1 MKLLTKRFGF
11 RVLMVLAVMLCARSV
26 SAENKFYIE
35 PFTISSYDVVNVPV
49 MLENTGITPTG
60 FQFDVVLPAEL
71 EFAGEP
77 TANPA
82 RLTNVHTLLFNKNNG
97 RVLSYSSD
105 RQTINGTEGELLT
118 LPVKVKTGM
127 LTENMD
133 VEIGIV
139 DAILTTALGEQTVR
153 PEDTETTVTLQAFT
167 ATGYSPAAE
176 VVAMPGSPAT
186 IEFALRNNCNV
197 LGMQVD
203 FVLPEGFTADA
214 SGLNLGT
221 RCTAGIAKSVT
232 ANEGSVYTVQLY
244 SAIDNNMLTGND
256 GVVFTLAVNVPEDM
270 EADAATVT
278 VKNLD
283 VSYAAGKSITGE
295 PFDVQIV
302 NGMKVAAAAN
312 AEIEAL
318 EQELAK
324 VLQQIDEECA
334 DVAEDYTGSEVYQQ
348 ITALRTAVD
357 NAFEDGTLKD
367 NYDEIMKPVDDIRTA
382 ISTLLTDAQ
391 AAEAQFKENQRVAA
405 NQAAF
410 EAAMAEADKLQKA
423 LDAAKEEIAKDYPG
437 IDVTTEIEAAQAAVN
452 AQVDNINKALEAVEN
467 EGTFEYT
474 VDATDTDAA
483 IAAAKKAAADE
494 AKRQA
499 DNKAAYEAAVDAIDA
514 LETKLDE
521 AIAKI
526 ASDYPSANVSLDVMQ
541 AQKAIDKART
551 DAEAALE
558 AVEEEGTYDY
568 TPDTKA
574 IEDMIAAILEKAEQ
588 SGIDIITVDNLPAD
602 AKLYNLQGIQVSRP
616 AAGTIV
622 IVRMADGNVS
632 KAVVR

>member
-1 MKLLTKRFGF
+1 
-11 RVLMVLAVMLCARSV
+11 MVLAVMLCARSV

-49 MLENTGITPTG
+49 MLENTGINPTG

-118 LPVKVKTGM
+118 VPVKVKTGM
-127 LTENMD
+127 LTENTE
-133 VEIGIV
+133 VKIGIV

-153 PEDTETTVTLQAFT
+153 PEDAETTVTLQAFT

-232 ANEGSVYTVQLY
+232 ANEGNVYTVQLY

-410 EAAMAEADKLQKA
+410 EAAMAEADKLQEA
-423 LDAAKEEIAKDYPG
+423 VDAAKEEIAKDYPG

-474 VDATDTDAA
+474 VDATATDAA
-483 IAAAKKAAADE
+483 IAAAKKVAADE

-588 SGIDIITVDNLPAD
+588 SGIEIITVDNLPAD

>member
-1 MKLLTKRFGF
+1 
-11 RVLMVLAVMLCARSV
+11 MVLAVMLCARSV

-49 MLENTGITPTG
+49 MLENTGINPTG

-118 LPVKVKTGM
+118 VPVKVKTGM
-127 LTENMD
+127 LTENTE
-133 VEIGIV
+133 VKIGIV
-139 DAILTTALGEQTVR
+139 DATLTTALGEQTVR
-153 PEDTETTVTLQAFT
+153 PEDTEATVTLQAFT

-214 SGLNLGT
+214 SGLTLGT
-221 RCTAGIAKSVT
+221 RCTAGIAKSVSV
-232 ANEGSVYTVQLY
+232 NEGNVYTVQLY

-295 PFDVQIV
+295 PFEVQIV

-318 EQELAK
+318 EQELTK
-324 VLQQIDEECA
+324 VLQQIAEECA

-357 NAFEDGTLKD
+357 NAFENGTLKD

-391 AAEAQFKENQRVAA
+391 AAEAQFKENERVAA

-410 EAAMAEADKLQKA
+410 EAAMAEADKLQEA
-423 LDAAKEEIAKDYPG
+423 VDAAKEEIAKDYPG

-541 AQKAIDKART
+541 AQKAIDKARA

-588 SGIDIITVDNLPAD
+588 SGIEIITVDNLPAD

>member
-1 MKLLTKRFGF
+1 
-11 RVLMVLAVMLCARSV
+11 MVLAVMLCARSV

-49 MLENTGITPTG
+49 MLENTGINPTG

-118 LPVKVKTGM
+118 VPVKVKTGM
-127 LTENMD
+127 LTENTE
-133 VEIGIV
+133 VKIGIV

-232 ANEGSVYTVQLY
+232 ANEGNVYTVQLY

-295 PFDVQIV
+295 PFEVQIV

-318 EQELAK
+318 EQELTK
-324 VLQQIDEECA
+324 VLLQIAEECA

-410 EAAMAEADKLQKA
+410 EAAMAEADKLQEA
-423 LDAAKEEIAKDYPG
+423 VDAAKEEIAKDYPG

-452 AQVDNINKALEAVEN
+452 AQIDNINKALEAVEN

-474 VDATDTDAA
+474 VDATATDAA

-526 ASDYPSANVSLDVMQ
+526 AADYPSANVSLDVMQ

-588 SGIDIITVDNLPAD
+588 SGIEIITVDNLPAD

>member
-1 MKLLTKRFGF
+1 
-11 RVLMVLAVMLCARSV
+11 MVLAVMLCARSV

-49 MLENTGITPTG
+49 MLENTGINPTG

-118 LPVKVKTGM
+118 VPVKVKTGM
-127 LTENMD
+127 LTENTE
-133 VEIGIV
+133 VKIGIV
-139 DAILTTALGEQTVR
+139 DATLTTALGEQTVR
-153 PEDTETTVTLQAFT
+153 PEDTEATVTLQAFT

-214 SGLNLGT
+214 SGLTLGT
-221 RCTAGIAKSVT
+221 RCTAGIAKSVSV
-232 ANEGSVYTVQLY
+232 NEGNVYTVQLY

-295 PFDVQIV
+295 PFEVQIV

-318 EQELAK
+318 EQELTK
-324 VLQQIDEECA
+324 VLQQIAEECA

-357 NAFEDGTLKD
+357 NAFENGTLKD

-391 AAEAQFKENQRVAA
+391 AAEAQFKENERVAA

-410 EAAMAEADKLQKA
+410 EAAMAEADKLQEA
-423 LDAAKEEIAKDYPG
+423 VDAAKEEIAKDYPG

-474 VDATDTDAA
+474 VDATDTESA

-588 SGIDIITVDNLPAD
+588 SGTEIITVDNLPAD

-616 AAGTIV
+616 AAGSIV

>member
-1 MKLLTKRFGF
+1 
-11 RVLMVLAVMLCARSV
+11 MVLAVMLCARSV

-49 MLENTGITPTG
+49 MLENTGINPTG

-118 LPVKVKTGM
+118 VPVKVKTGM
-127 LTENMD
+127 LTENTE
-133 VEIGIV
+133 VKIGIV
-139 DAILTTALGEQTVR
+139 DATLTTALGEQTVR
-153 PEDTETTVTLQAFT
+153 PEDTEATVTLQAFT

-176 VVAMPGSPAT
+176 VVAVPGSAAV
-186 IEFALRNNCNV
+186 IEFALSNNCNV

-214 SGLNLGT
+214 SGLTLGT
-221 RCTAGIAKSVT
+221 RCTAGIAKSVSV
-232 ANEGSVYTVQLY
+232 NEGNVYTVQLY

-295 PFDVQIV
+295 PFEVQIV

-318 EQELAK
+318 EQELTK
-324 VLQQIDEECA
+324 VLQQIAEECA

-357 NAFEDGTLKD
+357 NAFENGTLKD

-391 AAEAQFKENQRVAA
+391 AAEKQFKENERVAA

-410 EAAMAEADKLQKA
+410 EAAMAEADKLQEA
-423 LDAAKEEIAKDYPG
+423 VDAAKEEIAKDYPG

-499 DNKAAYEAAVDAIDA
+499 DNKAAYEATVDAIDA

-588 SGIDIITVDNLPAD
+588 SGIEIITVDNLPAD

>member
-49 MLENTGITPTG
+49 MLENTGINPTG

-127 LTENMD
+127 LTENTE
-133 VEIGIV
+133 VKIGIV

-153 PEDTETTVTLQAFT
+153 PEDTEATVTLQAFT

-232 ANEGSVYTVQLY
+232 ANEGNVYTVQLY

-334 DVAEDYTGSEVYQQ
+334 DVAEDYTGSEVSQQ

-410 EAAMAEADKLQKA
+410 EAAMAEADKLQEA
-423 LDAAKEEIAKDYPG
+423 VDAAKEEIAKDYPG

-474 VDATDTDAA
+474 VDATDTEAA

-588 SGIDIITVDNLPAD
+588 SGIEIITVDNLPAD

>member
-1 MKLLTKRFGF
+1 
-11 RVLMVLAVMLCARSV
+11 MVLAVMLCARSV

-49 MLENTGITPTG
+49 MLENTGINPTG

-118 LPVKVKTGM
+118 VPVKVKTGM
-127 LTENMD
+127 LTENTE
-133 VEIGIV
+133 VKIGIV

-153 PEDTETTVTLQAFT
+153 PEDTEANVTLQAFT

-232 ANEGSVYTVQLY
+232 ANEGNVYTVQLY

-348 ITALRTAVD
+348 IAALRTAVD

-410 EAAMAEADKLQKA
+410 EAAMAEADKLQEA
-423 LDAAKEEIAKDYPG
+423 VDAAKEEIAKDYPG

-474 VDATDTDAA
+474 VDATATDAA

-499 DNKAAYEAAVDAIDA
+499 DNKAAYEATVDAIDA

-526 ASDYPSANVSLDVMQ
+526 AADYPSANVSLDVMQ

-588 SGIDIITVDNLPAD
+588 SGIEIITVDNLPAD

>member
-1 MKLLTKRFGF
+1 
-11 RVLMVLAVMLCARSV
+11 MVLAVMLCARSV

-49 MLENTGITPTG
+49 MLENTGINPTG

-118 LPVKVKTGM
+118 VPVKVKTGM
-127 LTENMD
+127 LTENTE
-133 VEIGIV
+133 VKIGIV
-139 DAILTTALGEQTVR
+139 DATLTTALGEQTVR
-153 PEDTETTVTLQAFT
+153 PEDTEATVTLQAFT

-214 SGLNLGT
+214 SGLTLGT
-221 RCTAGIAKSVT
+221 RCTAGIAKSVSV
-232 ANEGSVYTVQLY
+232 NEGNVYTVQLY

-295 PFDVQIV
+295 PFEVQIV

-318 EQELAK
+318 EQELTK
-324 VLQQIDEECA
+324 VLQQIAEECA

-357 NAFEDGTLKD
+357 NAFENGTLKD

-391 AAEAQFKENQRVAA
+391 AAEAQFKENERVAA

-410 EAAMAEADKLQKA
+410 EAAMAEADKLQEA
-423 LDAAKEEIAKDYPG
+423 VDAAKEEIAKDYPG

-499 DNKAAYEAAVDAIDA
+499 DNKAAYEATVDAIDA

-541 AQKAIDKART
+541 AQKAIDKARA

-588 SGIDIITVDNLPAD
+588 SGIDIVTVDNLPAD

>member
-1 MKLLTKRFGF
+1 
-11 RVLMVLAVMLCARSV
+11 MVLAVMLCARSV

-49 MLENTGITPTG
+49 MLENTGINPTG

-118 LPVKVKTGM
+118 VPVKVKTGM
-127 LTENMD
+127 LTENTE
-133 VEIGIV
+133 VKIGIV
-139 DAILTTALGEQTVR
+139 DATLTTALGEQTVR
-153 PEDTETTVTLQAFT
+153 PEDTEATVTLQAFT

-214 SGLNLGT
+214 SGLTLGT
-221 RCTAGIAKSVT
+221 RCTAGIAKSVSV
-232 ANEGSVYTVQLY
+232 NEGNVYTVQLY

-295 PFDVQIV
+295 PFEVQIV

-318 EQELAK
+318 EQELTK
-324 VLQQIDEECA
+324 VLQQIAEECA

-357 NAFEDGTLKD
+357 NAFENGTLKD

-391 AAEAQFKENQRVAA
+391 AAEAQFKENERVAA

-410 EAAMAEADKLQKA
+410 EAAMAEADKLQEA
-423 LDAAKEEIAKDYPG
+423 VDAAKEEIAKDYPG
-437 IDVTTEIEAAQAAVN
+437 IDVTTEIEAAQAAVS

-474 VDATDTDAA
+474 VDATDTEAA

-526 ASDYPSANVSLDVMQ
+526 AADYPSANVSLDVMQ
-541 AQKAIDKART
+541 AQKAIDKARA

-588 SGIDIITVDNLPAD
+588 SGIEIITVDNLPAD

>member
-1 MKLLTKRFGF
+1 
-11 RVLMVLAVMLCARSV
+11 MVLAVMLCARSV

-49 MLENTGITPTG
+49 MLENTGINPTG

-118 LPVKVKTGM
+118 VPVKVKTGM
-127 LTENMD
+127 LTENTE
-133 VEIGIV
+133 VKIGIV
-139 DAILTTALGEQTVR
+139 DATLTTALGEQTVR
-153 PEDTETTVTLQAFT
+153 PEDTEATVTLQAFT

-232 ANEGSVYTVQLY
+232 ANEGNVYTVQLY

-302 NGMKVAAAAN
+302 NGMKVVAAAN

-324 VLQQIDEECA
+324 VLQQIAEECA

-391 AAEAQFKENQRVAA
+391 AAEKQFKENERVAA

-410 EAAMAEADKLQKA
+410 EAAMAEADKLQEA
-423 LDAAKEEIAKDYPG
+423 VDAAKEEIAKDYPG

-526 ASDYPSANVSLDVMQ
+526 AADYPSANVSLDVMQ

-588 SGIDIITVDNLPAD
+588 SGIEIITVDNLPAD
-602 AKLYNLQGIQVSRP
+602 AQLYNLQGIQVSRP

>member
-1 MKLLTKRFGF
+1 
-11 RVLMVLAVMLCARSV
+11 MVLAVMLCARSV

-49 MLENTGITPTG
+49 MLENTGINPTG

-118 LPVKVKTGM
+118 VPVKVKTGM
-127 LTENMD
+127 LTENTE
-133 VEIGIV
+133 VKIGIV
-139 DAILTTALGEQTVR
+139 DATLTTALGEQTVR
-153 PEDTETTVTLQAFT
+153 PEDTEATVTLQAFT

-214 SGLNLGT
+214 SGLTLGT
-221 RCTAGIAKSVT
+221 RCTAGIAKSVSV
-232 ANEGSVYTVQLY
+232 NEGNVYTVQLY

-295 PFDVQIV
+295 PFEVQIV

-318 EQELAK
+318 EQELTK
-324 VLQQIDEECA
+324 VLQQIAEECA
-334 DVAEDYTGSEVYQQ
+334 DVAEDHTGSEVYQQ

-357 NAFEDGTLKD
+357 NAFENGTLKD

-391 AAEAQFKENQRVAA
+391 AAEAQFKENERVAA

-410 EAAMAEADKLQKA
+410 EAAMAEADKLQEA
-423 LDAAKEEIAKDYPG
+423 VDAAKEEIAKDYPG

-474 VDATDTDAA
+474 VDATDTEAA

-499 DNKAAYEAAVDAIDA
+499 DNKAAYEATVDAIDA

-541 AQKAIDKART
+541 AQKAIDKARA

-588 SGIDIITVDNLPAD
+588 SGIEIITVDNLPAD
-602 AKLYNLQGIQVSRP
+602 AQLYNLQGMQISRP

>member
-49 MLENTGITPTG
+49 MLENTGINPTG

-118 LPVKVKTGM
+118 VPVKVKTGM
-127 LTENMD
+127 LTENTE
-133 VEIGIV
+133 VKIGIV
-139 DAILTTALGEQTVR
+139 DATLTTALGEQTVR
-153 PEDTETTVTLQAFT
+153 PEDTEATVTLQAFT

-203 FVLPEGFTADA
+203 FVLPEGFSADA
-214 SGLNLGT
+214 SGLTLGT
-221 RCTAGIAKSVT
+221 RCTAGIAKSVSV
-232 ANEGSVYTVQLY
+232 NEGNVYTVQLY

-295 PFDVQIV
+295 PFEVQIV

-318 EQELAK
+318 EQELTK
-324 VLQQIDEECA
+324 VLQQIAEECA

-357 NAFEDGTLKD
+357 NAFENGTLKD

-391 AAEAQFKENQRVAA
+391 AAEAQFKENERVAA

-410 EAAMAEADKLQKA
+410 EAAMAEADKLQEA
-423 LDAAKEEIAKDYPG
+423 VDAAKEEIAKDYPG

-541 AQKAIDKART
+541 AQKAIDKARA
-551 DAEAALE
+551 DAEDALE

-588 SGIDIITVDNLPAD
+588 SGIEIITVDNLPAD

>member
-1 MKLLTKRFGF
+1 
-11 RVLMVLAVMLCARSV
+11 MVLAVMLCARSV

-49 MLENTGITPTG
+49 MLENTGINPTG

-118 LPVKVKTGM
+118 VPVKVKTGM
-127 LTENMD
+127 LTENTE
-133 VEIGIV
+133 VKIGIV
-139 DAILTTALGEQTVR
+139 DATLTTALGEQTVR
-153 PEDTETTVTLQAFT
+153 PEDTEATVTLQAFT

-214 SGLNLGT
+214 SGLTLGT
-221 RCTAGIAKSVT
+221 RCTAGIAKSVSV
-232 ANEGSVYTVQLY
+232 NEGNVYTVQLY

-295 PFDVQIV
+295 PFEVQIV

-318 EQELAK
+318 EQELTK
-324 VLQQIDEECA
+324 VLQQIAEECA

-357 NAFEDGTLKD
+357 NAFENGTLKD

-391 AAEAQFKENQRVAA
+391 AAEAQFKENERVAA

-410 EAAMAEADKLQKA
+410 EAAMAEADKLQEA
-423 LDAAKEEIAKDYPG
+423 VDAAKEEIAKDYPG

-499 DNKAAYEAAVDAIDA
+499 DNKAAYEATVDAIDA

-541 AQKAIDKART
+541 AQKAIDKARA

-588 SGIDIITVDNLPAD
+588 SGIEIITVDNLPAD
-602 AKLYNLQGIQVSRP
+602 AKLYNLQGMQISRP

>member
-1 MKLLTKRFGF
+1 
-11 RVLMVLAVMLCARSV
+11 MVLAVMLCARSV

-49 MLENTGITPTG
+49 MLENTGINPTG

-127 LTENMD
+127 LTENTE
-133 VEIGIV
+133 VKIGIV

-153 PEDTETTVTLQAFT
+153 PEDTEATVTLQAFT

-214 SGLNLGT
+214 SGLTLGT
-221 RCTAGIAKSVT
+221 RCTAGIAKSVSV
-232 ANEGSVYTVQLY
+232 NEGNVYTVQLY

-302 NGMKVAAAAN
+302 NGMKVVAAAN

-334 DVAEDYTGSEVYQQ
+334 DVAEYYTGSEVYQQ

-405 NQAAF
+405 NQTAF
-410 EAAMAEADKLQKA
+410 EAAMAEADKLQEA
-423 LDAAKEEIAKDYPG
+423 VDAAKEEIAKDYPG

-526 ASDYPSANVSLDVMQ
+526 AADYPSANVSLDVMQ

-588 SGIDIITVDNLPAD
+588 SGIEIITVDNLPAD
-602 AKLYNLQGIQVSRP
+602 AQLYNLQGMQISRP

>member
-1 MKLLTKRFGF
+1 
-11 RVLMVLAVMLCARSV
+11 MVLAVMLCARSV

-49 MLENTGITPTG
+49 MLENTGINPTG

-118 LPVKVKTGM
+118 VPVKVKTGM
-127 LTENMD
+127 LTENTE
-133 VEIGIV
+133 VKIGIV

-232 ANEGSVYTVQLY
+232 ANEGNVYTVQLY

-270 EADAATVT
+270 EADAATIT

-391 AAEAQFKENQRVAA
+391 AAEKQFKENERVAA

-410 EAAMAEADKLQKA
+410 EAAMAEADKLQEA
-423 LDAAKEEIAKDYPG
+423 VDAAKEEIAKDYPG

-588 SGIDIITVDNLPAD
+588 SGIEIITVDNLPAD

>member
-1 MKLLTKRFGF
+1 
-11 RVLMVLAVMLCARSV
+11 MVLAVMLCARSV

-49 MLENTGITPTG
+49 MLENTGINPTG

-82 RLTNVHTLLFNKNNG
+82 RLTNVHSLFFNAKNG

-118 LPVKVKTGM
+118 VPVKVKTGM
-127 LTENMD
+127 LTENTE
-133 VEIGIV
+133 VKIGIV
-139 DAILTTALGEQTVR
+139 DAALTTALGEQTVR
-153 PEDTETTVTLQAFT
+153 PEDTEATVTLQAFT
-167 ATGYSPAAE
+167 AVGYSPAAE
-176 VVAMPGSPAT
+176 VVAVPGSAAV
-186 IEFALRNNCNV
+186 IEFALSNNCNV

-214 SGLNLGT
+214 SGLTLGT
-221 RCTAGIAKSVT
+221 RCAAGIAKSVT
-232 ANEGSVYTVQLY
+232 ANAGNVYTVQLF

-295 PFDVQIV
+295 PFEVQIV
-302 NGMKVAAAAN
+302 NGMKVAEAAN
-312 AEIEAL
+312 TEIEAL
-318 EQELAK
+318 EQELTK
-324 VLQQIDEECA
+324 VLQQIAEECA

-348 ITALRTAVD
+348 ISALRTAVD

-391 AAEAQFKENQRVAA
+391 EAEKQFKENERVAA
-405 NQAAF
+405 NQAAY
-410 EAAMAEADKLQKA
+410 EAAMAEADKLQEA
-423 LDAAKEEIAKDYPG
+423 VDAAKNELAKDYPG
-437 IDVTTEIEAAQAAVN
+437 IDLTAEIEAAQAAVN
-452 AQVDNINKALEAVEN
+452 AQIDNINKALEAVEN
-467 EGTFEYT
+467 EGSFEYT
-474 VDATDTDAA
+474 VDATDTEAA
-483 IAAAKKAAADE
+483 IATAKKAAADE

-499 DNKAAYEAAVDAIDA
+499 DNQAAYEATVDAIDA
-514 LETKLDE
+514 LETKLDD

-541 AQKAIDKART
+541 AQKAIDKARSE
-551 DAEAALE
+551 AAAALE
-558 AVEEEGTYDY
+558 AVDEEGEYDY
-568 TPDTKA
+568 TLDSKA

-588 SGIDIITVDNLPAD
+588 SGIEIITVDNLPAD

-616 AAGTIV
+616 AAGSIV
-622 IVRMADGNVS
+622 IVRMADGNVC

>member
-1 MKLLTKRFGF
+1 
-11 RVLMVLAVMLCARSV
+11 MVLAVMLCARSV

-49 MLENTGITPTG
+49 MLENTGINPTG

-118 LPVKVKTGM
+118 VPVKVKTGM
-127 LTENMD
+127 LTENTE
-133 VEIGIV
+133 VKIGIV
-139 DAILTTALGEQTVR
+139 DATLTTALGEQTVR
-153 PEDTETTVTLQAFT
+153 PEDTEATVTLQAFT

-214 SGLNLGT
+214 SGLTLGT
-221 RCTAGIAKSVT
+221 RCTAGIAKSVSV
-232 ANEGSVYTVQLY
+232 NEGNVYTVQLY

-283 VSYAAGKSITGE
+283 VSYAAGKSITGQ
-295 PFDVQIV
+295 PFEVQIV

-318 EQELAK
+318 EQELTK
-324 VLQQIDEECA
+324 VLQQIAEECA

-357 NAFEDGTLKD
+357 NAFENGTLKD

-391 AAEAQFKENQRVAA
+391 AAEAQFKENERVAA

-410 EAAMAEADKLQKA
+410 EAAMAEADKLQEA
-423 LDAAKEEIAKDYPG
+423 VDAAKEEIAKDYPG

-499 DNKAAYEAAVDAIDA
+499 DNMAAYEATVDAIDA

-541 AQKAIDKART
+541 AQKAIDKARA

-588 SGIDIITVDNLPAD
+588 SGIEIITVDNLPAD
-602 AKLYNLQGIQVSRP
+602 AQLYNLQGMQISRP

>member
-49 MLENTGITPTG
+49 MLENTGINPTG

-118 LPVKVKTGM
+118 VPVKVKTGM
-127 LTENMD
+127 LTENTE
-133 VEIGIV
+133 VKIGIV
-139 DAILTTALGEQTVR
+139 DATLTTALGEQTVR
-153 PEDTETTVTLQAFT
+153 PEDTEATVTLQAFT

-214 SGLNLGT
+214 SGLTLGT
-221 RCTAGIAKSVT
+221 RCTAGIAKSVSV
-232 ANEGSVYTVQLY
+232 NEGNVYTVQLY

-295 PFDVQIV
+295 PFEVQIV

-318 EQELAK
+318 EQELTK
-324 VLQQIDEECA
+324 VLQQIAEECA

-391 AAEAQFKENQRVAA
+391 AAEKQFKENERVAA

-410 EAAMAEADKLQKA
+410 EAAMAEADKLQEA
-423 LDAAKEEIAKDYPG
+423 VDAAKEEIAKDYPG

-526 ASDYPSANVSLDVMQ
+526 AADYPSANVSLDVMQ

-588 SGIDIITVDNLPAD
+588 SGIEIITVDNLPAD

>member
-1 MKLLTKRFGF
+1 
-11 RVLMVLAVMLCARSV
+11 MVLAVMLCARSV

-49 MLENTGITPTG
+49 MLENTGINPTG

-127 LTENMD
+127 LTENTE
-133 VEIGIV
+133 VKIGIV

-153 PEDTETTVTLQAFT
+153 PEDTEATVTLQAFT

-232 ANEGSVYTVQLY
+232 ANEGNVYTVQLY

-391 AAEAQFKENQRVAA
+391 AAEKQFKENERVAA

-410 EAAMAEADKLQKA
+410 EAAMAEADKLQEA
-423 LDAAKEEIAKDYPG
+423 VDAAKEEIAKDYPG

-474 VDATDTDAA
+474 VDATDTEAA

-588 SGIDIITVDNLPAD
+588 SGIEIITVDNLPAD

>member
-49 MLENTGITPTG
+49 MLENTGINPTG

-118 LPVKVKTGM
+118 VPVKVKTGM
-127 LTENMD
+127 LTENTE
-133 VEIGIV
+133 VKIGIV
-139 DAILTTALGEQTVR
+139 DATLTTALGEQTVR
-153 PEDTETTVTLQAFT
+153 PEDTEATVTLQAFT

-214 SGLNLGT
+214 SGLTLGT
-221 RCTAGIAKSVT
+221 RCTAGIAKSVSV
-232 ANEGSVYTVQLY
+232 NEGNVYTVQLY

-295 PFDVQIV
+295 PFEVQIV

-318 EQELAK
+318 EQELTK
-324 VLQQIDEECA
+324 VLQQIAEECA

-357 NAFEDGTLKD
+357 NAFENGTLKD

-391 AAEAQFKENQRVAA
+391 EAEKQFKENERVAA

-410 EAAMAEADKLQKA
+410 EAAMAEADKLQEA
-423 LDAAKEEIAKDYPG
+423 VDAAKEEIAKDYPG

-499 DNKAAYEAAVDAIDA
+499 DNKAAYEATVDAIDA

-541 AQKAIDKART
+541 AQKAIDKARA

-588 SGIDIITVDNLPAD
+588 SGIEIITVDNLPAD

>member
-1 MKLLTKRFGF
+1 
-11 RVLMVLAVMLCARSV
+11 MVLAVMLCARSV

-49 MLENTGITPTG
+49 MLENTGINPTG

-118 LPVKVKTGM
+118 VPVKVKTGM
-127 LTENMD
+127 LTENTE
-133 VEIGIV
+133 VKIGIV
-139 DAILTTALGEQTVR
+139 DATLTTALGEQTVR
-153 PEDTETTVTLQAFT
+153 PEDTEATVTLQAFT

-203 FVLPEGFTADA
+203 FVLPEGFSADA
-214 SGLNLGT
+214 SGLTLGT
-221 RCTAGIAKSVT
+221 RCTAGIAKSVSV
-232 ANEGSVYTVQLY
+232 NEGNVYTVQLY

-295 PFDVQIV
+295 PFEVQIV

-318 EQELAK
+318 EQELTK
-324 VLQQIDEECA
+324 VLQQIAEECA

-357 NAFEDGTLKD
+357 NAFENGTLKD

-391 AAEAQFKENQRVAA
+391 AAEAQFKENERVAA

-410 EAAMAEADKLQKA
+410 EAAMAEADKLQEA
-423 LDAAKEEIAKDYPG
+423 VDAAKEEIAKDYPG

-452 AQVDNINKALEAVEN
+452 AQIDNINKALEAVEN

-474 VDATDTDAA
+474 VDATATDAA

-541 AQKAIDKART
+541 AQKAIDKARA

-588 SGIDIITVDNLPAD
+588 SGIEIITVDNLPAD
-602 AKLYNLQGIQVSRP
+602 AQLYNLQGMQISRP

>member
-1 MKLLTKRFGF
+1 
-11 RVLMVLAVMLCARSV
+11 MVLAVMLCARSV

-82 RLTNVHTLLFNKNNG
+82 RLTNVHSLFFNAKNG

-118 LPVKVKTGM
+118 VPVKVKTGM
-127 LTENMD
+127 LTENTE
-133 VEIGIV
+133 VKIGIV
-139 DAILTTALGEQTVR
+139 DAALTTALGEQTVR
-153 PEDTETTVTLQAFT
+153 PEDTEATVTLQAFT

-176 VVAMPGSPAT
+176 VVAVPGSAAV
-186 IEFALRNNCNV
+186 IEFALSNNCNV

-214 SGLNLGT
+214 SGLTLGT

-232 ANEGSVYTVQLY
+232 ANEGNVYTVQLY

-391 AAEAQFKENQRVAA
+391 AAEAQFKENERVAA

-410 EAAMAEADKLQKA
+410 EAAMAEADKLQEA
-423 LDAAKEEIAKDYPG
+423 VDAAKEEIAKDYPG

-474 VDATDTDAA
+474 VDATATDAA

-588 SGIDIITVDNLPAD
+588 SGIEIITVDNLPAD

>member
-49 MLENTGITPTG
+49 MLENTGINPTG

-118 LPVKVKTGM
+118 VPVKVKTGM
-127 LTENMD
+127 LTENTE
-133 VEIGIV
+133 VKIGIV
-139 DAILTTALGEQTVR
+139 DATLTTALGEQTVR
-153 PEDTETTVTLQAFT
+153 PEDTEATVTLQAFT

-214 SGLNLGT
+214 SGLTLGT
-221 RCTAGIAKSVT
+221 RCTAGIAKSVSV
-232 ANEGSVYTVQLY
+232 NEGNVYTVQLY

-295 PFDVQIV
+295 PFEVQIV

-318 EQELAK
+318 EQELTK
-324 VLQQIDEECA
+324 VLQQIAEECA

-357 NAFEDGTLKD
+357 NAFENGTLKD

-391 AAEAQFKENQRVAA
+391 AAEAQFKENERVAA

-410 EAAMAEADKLQKA
+410 EAAMAEADKLQEA
-423 LDAAKEEIAKDYPG
+423 VDAAKEEIAKDYPG

-499 DNKAAYEAAVDAIDA
+499 DNKAAYEATVDAIDA

-541 AQKAIDKART
+541 AQKAIDKARA

-588 SGIDIITVDNLPAD
+588 SGIEIITVDNLPAD
-602 AKLYNLQGIQVSRP
+602 AQLYNLQGMQISRP

>member
-127 LTENMD
+127 LTENTE
-133 VEIGIV
+133 VKIGIV

-153 PEDTETTVTLQAFT
+153 PEDTEATVTLQAFT

-232 ANEGSVYTVQLY
+232 ANEGNVYTVQLY

-295 PFDVQIV
+295 PFEVQIV

-391 AAEAQFKENQRVAA
+391 AAEAQFKENERVAA

-410 EAAMAEADKLQKA
+410 EAAMAEADKLQEA
-423 LDAAKEEIAKDYPG
+423 VDAAMEEIAKDYPG

-474 VDATDTDAA
+474 VDATDTEAA

-541 AQKAIDKART
+541 AQKAIDKARA

-588 SGIDIITVDNLPAD
+588 SGIEIITVDNLPAD
-602 AKLYNLQGIQVSRP
+602 AQLYNLQGMQISRP

>member
-49 MLENTGITPTG
+49 MLENTGINPTG

-118 LPVKVKTGM
+118 VPVKVKTGM
-127 LTENMD
+127 LTENTE
-133 VEIGIV
+133 VKIGIV
-139 DAILTTALGEQTVR
+139 DATLTTALGEQTVR
-153 PEDTETTVTLQAFT
+153 PEDTEATVTLQAFT

-214 SGLNLGT
+214 SGLTLGT
-221 RCTAGIAKSVT
+221 RCTAGIAKSVSV
-232 ANEGSVYTVQLY
+232 NEGNVYTVQLY

-295 PFDVQIV
+295 PFEVQIV

-318 EQELAK
+318 EQELTK
-324 VLQQIDEECA
+324 VLQQIAEECA

-391 AAEAQFKENQRVAA
+391 AAEKQFKENERVAA

-410 EAAMAEADKLQKA
+410 EAAMAEADKLQEA
-423 LDAAKEEIAKDYPG
+423 VDAAKEEIAKDYPG

-526 ASDYPSANVSLDVMQ
+526 AADYPSANVSLDVMQ

-588 SGIDIITVDNLPAD
+588 SGIEIITVDNLPAD
-602 AKLYNLQGIQVSRP
+602 AQLYNLQGMQISRP

>member
-1 MKLLTKRFGF
+1 
-11 RVLMVLAVMLCARSV
+11 MVLAVMLCARSV

-49 MLENTGITPTG
+49 MLENTGVNPTG

-105 RQTINGTEGELLT
+105 RQTINGIEGELLT
-118 LPVKVKTGM
+118 VPVKVKTGM
-127 LTENMD
+127 LTENTE
-133 VEIGIV
+133 VKIGIV

-153 PEDTETTVTLQAFT
+153 PEDTEATVTLQAFT

-232 ANEGSVYTVQLY
+232 ANEGNVYTVQLY

-295 PFDVQIV
+295 PFEVQIV

-318 EQELAK
+318 EQELTK
-324 VLQQIDEECA
+324 VLQQIAEECA

-391 AAEAQFKENQRVAA
+391 AAEKQFKENERVAA

-410 EAAMAEADKLQKA
+410 EAAMAEADKLQEA
-423 LDAAKEEIAKDYPG
+423 VDAAKEEIAKDYPG

-541 AQKAIDKART
+541 AQKAIDKARA

-588 SGIDIITVDNLPAD
+588 SGIEIITVDNLPAD
-602 AKLYNLQGIQVSRP
+602 AQLYNLQGMQISRP

>member
-49 MLENTGITPTG
+49 MLENTGINPTG

-118 LPVKVKTGM
+118 VPVKVKTGM
-127 LTENMD
+127 LTENTE
-133 VEIGIV
+133 VKIGIV
-139 DAILTTALGEQTVR
+139 DATLTTALGEQTVR
-153 PEDTETTVTLQAFT
+153 PEDTEATVTLQAFT

-214 SGLNLGT
+214 SGLTLGT
-221 RCTAGIAKSVT
+221 RCTAGIAKSVSV
-232 ANEGSVYTVQLY
+232 NEGNVYTVQLY

-295 PFDVQIV
+295 PFEVQIV

-318 EQELAK
+318 EQELTK
-324 VLQQIDEECA
+324 VLQQIAEECA

-357 NAFEDGTLKD
+357 NAFENGTLKD

-391 AAEAQFKENQRVAA
+391 AAEAQFKENERVAA

-410 EAAMAEADKLQKA
+410 EAAMAEADKLQEA
-423 LDAAKEEIAKDYPG
+423 VDAAKEEIAKDYPG
-437 IDVTTEIEAAQAAVN
+437 IDVTTEIEAAQAAVS

-474 VDATDTDAA
+474 VDATDTEAA

-526 ASDYPSANVSLDVMQ
+526 AADYPSANVSLDVMQ
-541 AQKAIDKART
+541 AQKAIDKARA

-588 SGIDIITVDNLPAD
+588 SGIEIITVDNLPAD

>member
-1 MKLLTKRFGF
+1 
-11 RVLMVLAVMLCARSV
+11 MVLAVMLCARSV

-49 MLENTGITPTG
+49 MLENTGINPTG

-118 LPVKVKTGM
+118 VPVKVKTGM
-127 LTENMD
+127 LTENTE
-133 VEIGIV
+133 VKIGIV
-139 DAILTTALGEQTVR
+139 DATLTTALGEQTVR
-153 PEDTETTVTLQAFT
+153 PEDTEATVTLQAFT

-214 SGLNLGT
+214 SGLTLGT
-221 RCTAGIAKSVT
+221 RCTAGIAKSVSV
-232 ANEGSVYTVQLY
+232 NEGNVYTVQLY

-295 PFDVQIV
+295 PFEVQIV

-318 EQELAK
+318 EQELTK
-324 VLQQIDEECA
+324 VLQQIAEECA

-357 NAFEDGTLKD
+357 NAFENGTLKD

-391 AAEAQFKENQRVAA
+391 AAEKQFKENERVAA

-410 EAAMAEADKLQKA
+410 EAAMAEADKLQEA
-423 LDAAKEEIAKDYPG
+423 VDAAKEEIAKDYPG

-499 DNKAAYEAAVDAIDA
+499 DNKAAYEATVDAIDA

-541 AQKAIDKART
+541 AQKAIDKARA

-588 SGIDIITVDNLPAD
+588 SGIEIITVDNLPAD

>member
-1 MKLLTKRFGF
+1 
-11 RVLMVLAVMLCARSV
+11 MVLAVMLCARSV

-49 MLENTGITPTG
+49 MLENTGINPTG

-118 LPVKVKTGM
+118 VPVKVKTGM
-127 LTENMD
+127 LTENTE
-133 VEIGIV
+133 VKIGIV
-139 DAILTTALGEQTVR
+139 DATLTTALGEQTVR
-153 PEDTETTVTLQAFT
+153 PEDTEATVTLQAFT

-203 FVLPEGFTADA
+203 FMLPEGFTADA
-214 SGLNLGT
+214 GGLNLGT
-221 RCTAGIAKSVT
+221 RCTAGIAKSVSV
-232 ANEGSVYTVQLY
+232 NEGNVYTVQLY

-295 PFDVQIV
+295 PFEVQIV

-318 EQELAK
+318 EQELTK
-324 VLQQIDEECA
+324 VLQQIAEECA

-391 AAEAQFKENQRVAA
+391 AAEKQFKENERVAA

-410 EAAMAEADKLQKA
+410 EAAMAEADKLQEA
-423 LDAAKEEIAKDYPG
+423 VDAAKEEIAKDYPG

-474 VDATDTDAA
+474 VDATDTEAA

-499 DNKAAYEAAVDAIDA
+499 DNKAAYKAAVDAIDA

-588 SGIDIITVDNLPAD
+588 SGIEIITVDNLPAD

>member
-1 MKLLTKRFGF
+1 
-11 RVLMVLAVMLCARSV
+11 MVLAVMLCARSV

-49 MLENTGITPTG
+49 MLENTGINPTG

-118 LPVKVKTGM
+118 VPVKVKTGM
-127 LTENMD
+127 LTENTE
-133 VEIGIV
+133 VKIGIV
-139 DAILTTALGEQTVR
+139 DATLTTALGEQTVR
-153 PEDTETTVTLQAFT
+153 PEDTEATVTLQAFT

-214 SGLNLGT
+214 SGLTLGT
-221 RCTAGIAKSVT
+221 RCTAGIAKSVSV
-232 ANEGSVYTVQLY
+232 NEGNVYTVQLY

-295 PFDVQIV
+295 PFEVQIV

-318 EQELAK
+318 EQELTK
-324 VLQQIDEECA
+324 VLQQIAEECA

-348 ITALRTAVD
+348 IAALRTAVE
-357 NAFEDGTLKD
+357 NAFENGTLKD

-410 EAAMAEADKLQKA
+410 EAAMAEADKLQEA
-423 LDAAKEEIAKDYPG
+423 LDAAKAEIAKDYPG
-437 IDVTTEIEAAQAAVN
+437 VDVTTEIEAAQAAVN

-499 DNKAAYEAAVDAIDA
+499 DNKAAYEATVDAIDA

-541 AQKAIDKART
+541 AQKAIDKARA

-588 SGIDIITVDNLPAD
+588 SGIEIITVDNLPAD

>member
-1 MKLLTKRFGF
+1 
-11 RVLMVLAVMLCARSV
+11 MVLAVMLCARSV

>member
-1 MKLLTKRFGF
+1 
-11 RVLMVLAVMLCARSV
+11 MVLAVMLCARSV

-49 MLENTGITPTG
+49 MLENTGINPTG

-118 LPVKVKTGM
+118 VPVKVKTGM
-127 LTENMD
+127 LTENTE
-133 VEIGIV
+133 VKIGIV
-139 DAILTTALGEQTVR
+139 DATLTTALGEQTVR
-153 PEDTETTVTLQAFT
+153 PEDTEATVTLQAFT

-214 SGLNLGT
+214 SGLTLGT
-221 RCTAGIAKSVT
+221 RCTAGIAKSVSV
-232 ANEGSVYTVQLY
+232 NEGNVYTVQLY

-295 PFDVQIV
+295 PFEVQIV

-318 EQELAK
+318 EQELTK
-324 VLQQIDEECA
+324 VLQQIAEECA

-391 AAEAQFKENQRVAA
+391 AAEAQFKENERVAA

-410 EAAMAEADKLQKA
+410 EAAMAEADKLQEA
-423 LDAAKEEIAKDYPG
+423 VDAAKEEIAKDYPG

-499 DNKAAYEAAVDAIDA
+499 DNKAAYEATVDAIDA

-541 AQKAIDKART
+541 AQKAIDKARA

-588 SGIDIITVDNLPAD
+588 SGIEIITVDNLPAD
-602 AKLYNLQGIQVSRP
+602 AKLYNLQGMQISRP

>member
-1 MKLLTKRFGF
+1 
-11 RVLMVLAVMLCARSV
+11 MVLAVMLCARSV

-49 MLENTGITPTG
+49 MLENTGINPTG

-127 LTENMD
+127 LTENTE
-133 VEIGIV
+133 VKIGIV

-153 PEDTETTVTLQAFT
+153 PEDTEATVTLQAFT

-232 ANEGSVYTVQLY
+232 ANEGNVYTVQLY

-334 DVAEDYTGSEVYQQ
+334 DVAEDYTGSEVSQQ

-410 EAAMAEADKLQKA
+410 EAAMAEADKLQEA
-423 LDAAKEEIAKDYPG
+423 VDAAKEEIAKDYPG

-474 VDATDTDAA
+474 VDATDTEAA

-588 SGIDIITVDNLPAD
+588 SGIEIITVDNLPAD

>member
-49 MLENTGITPTG
+49 MLENTGINPTG

-118 LPVKVKTGM
+118 VPVKVKTGM
-127 LTENMD
+127 LTENTE
-133 VEIGIV
+133 VKIGIV
-139 DAILTTALGEQTVR
+139 DATLTTALGEQTVR
-153 PEDTETTVTLQAFT
+153 PEDTEATVTLQAFT

-214 SGLNLGT
+214 SGLTLGT
-221 RCTAGIAKSVT
+221 RCTAGIAKSVSV
-232 ANEGSVYTVQLY
+232 NEGNVYTVQLY

-295 PFDVQIV
+295 PFEVQIV

-318 EQELAK
+318 EQELTK
-324 VLQQIDEECA
+324 VLQQIAEECA

-357 NAFEDGTLKD
+357 NAFENGTLKD

-391 AAEAQFKENQRVAA
+391 AAEAQFKENERVAA

-410 EAAMAEADKLQKA
+410 EAAMAEAEKLQEA
-423 LDAAKEEIAKDYPG
+423 VDAAKEEIAKDYPG

-499 DNKAAYEAAVDAIDA
+499 DNKAAYEATVDAIDA

-541 AQKAIDKART
+541 AQKAIDKARA

-588 SGIDIITVDNLPAD
+588 SGIEIITVDNLPAD
-602 AKLYNLQGIQVSRP
+602 AQLYNLQGMQISRP

>member
-1 MKLLTKRFGF
+1 
-11 RVLMVLAVMLCARSV
+11 MVLAVMLCARSV

-49 MLENTGITPTG
+49 MLENTGINPTG

-118 LPVKVKTGM
+118 VPVKVKTGM
-127 LTENMD
+127 LTENTE
-133 VEIGIV
+133 VKIGIV
-139 DAILTTALGEQTVR
+139 DATLTTALGEQTVR
-153 PEDTETTVTLQAFT
+153 PEDTEATVTLQAFT

-214 SGLNLGT
+214 SGLTLGT
-221 RCTAGIAKSVT
+221 RCTAGIAKSVSV
-232 ANEGSVYTVQLY
+232 NEGNVYTVQLY

-295 PFDVQIV
+295 PFEVQIV
-302 NGMKVAAAAN
+302 NGMKVAEAAN
-312 AEIEAL
+312 TEIEAL
-318 EQELAK
+318 EQELTK
-324 VLQQIDEECA
+324 VLQQIAEECA

-348 ITALRTAVD
+348 ISALRTAVD
-357 NAFEDGTLKD
+357 NAFENGTLKD

-391 AAEAQFKENQRVAA
+391 AAEAQFKENERVAA
-405 NQAAF
+405 NQTAF
-410 EAAMAEADKLQKA
+410 EAAMAEADKLQEA
-423 LDAAKEEIAKDYPG
+423 VDAAKEEIAKDYPG

-499 DNKAAYEAAVDAIDA
+499 DNKAAYEATVDAIDA

-541 AQKAIDKART
+541 AQKAIDKARA

-588 SGIDIITVDNLPAD
+588 SGIEIITVDNLPAD
-602 AKLYNLQGIQVSRP
+602 AKLYNLQGMQISRP

>member
-49 MLENTGITPTG
+49 MLENTGINPTG

-118 LPVKVKTGM
+118 VPVKVKTGM
-127 LTENMD
+127 LTENTE
-133 VEIGIV
+133 VKIGIV
-139 DAILTTALGEQTVR
+139 DATLTTALGEQTVR
-153 PEDTETTVTLQAFT
+153 PEDTEATVTLQAFT
-167 ATGYSPAAE
+167 AVGYSPAAE
-176 VVAMPGSPAT
+176 VVALPGSPAT

-221 RCTAGIAKSVT
+221 RCTAGISKSVT
-232 ANEGSVYTVQLY
+232 ANEGNVYTVQLY

-302 NGMKVAAAAN
+302 NGMKVVAAAN
-312 AEIEAL
+312 TEIEAL

-324 VLQQIDEECA
+324 VLQQIGEECA
-334 DVAEDYTGSEVYQQ
+334 DVAEDYTGSEVYRQ
-348 ITALRTAVD
+348 IAALRTAVE

-367 NYDEIMKPVDDIRTA
+367 NYDEIMKPVDDIKTA

-410 EAAMAEADKLQKA
+410 EAAMAEADKLQEA
-423 LDAAKEEIAKDYPG
+423 LDAAKAEIAKDYPG
-437 IDVTTEIEAAQAAVN
+437 VDVTTEIEAAQAAVN

-474 VDATDTDAA
+474 VDATATDAA

-526 ASDYPSANVSLDVMQ
+526 AAEYPSANVSLDVMQ

-558 AVEEEGTYDY
+558 AVEEEGTFDY

-588 SGIDIITVDNLPAD
+588 SGIDIVTVDNLPAD

>member
-1 MKLLTKRFGF
+1 
-11 RVLMVLAVMLCARSV
+11 MVLAVMLCARSV

-49 MLENTGITPTG
+49 MLENTGINPTG

-118 LPVKVKTGM
+118 VPVKVKTGM
-127 LTENMD
+127 LTENTE
-133 VEIGIV
+133 VKIGIV
-139 DAILTTALGEQTVR
+139 DAALTTALGEQTVR
-153 PEDTETTVTLQAFT
+153 PEDTEATVTLQAFT

-214 SGLNLGT
+214 SGLTLGT
-221 RCTAGIAKSVT
+221 RCTAGIAKSVSV
-232 ANEGSVYTVQLY
+232 NEGNVYTVQLY

-295 PFDVQIV
+295 PFEVQIV

-318 EQELAK
+318 EQELTK
-324 VLQQIDEECA
+324 VLQQIAEECA

-357 NAFEDGTLKD
+357 NAFENGTLKD

-391 AAEAQFKENQRVAA
+391 AAEAQFKENERVAA

-410 EAAMAEADKLQKA
+410 EAAMAEADKLQEA
-423 LDAAKEEIAKDYPG
+423 VDAAKEEIAKDYPG

-474 VDATDTDAA
+474 VDATDTEAA

-541 AQKAIDKART
+541 AQKAIDKARA

-588 SGIDIITVDNLPAD
+588 SGIEIITVDNLPAD

>member
-1 MKLLTKRFGF
+1 
-11 RVLMVLAVMLCARSV
+11 MVLAVMLCARSV

-49 MLENTGITPTG
+49 MLENTGINPTG

-118 LPVKVKTGM
+118 VPVKVKTGM
-127 LTENMD
+127 LTENTE
-133 VEIGIV
+133 VKIGIV
-139 DAILTTALGEQTVR
+139 DATLTTALGEQTVR
-153 PEDTETTVTLQAFT
+153 PEDTEATVTLQAFT

-214 SGLNLGT
+214 SGLTLGT
-221 RCTAGIAKSVT
+221 RCTAGIAKSVSV
-232 ANEGSVYTVQLY
+232 NEGNVYTVQLY

-295 PFDVQIV
+295 PFEVQIV

-318 EQELAK
+318 EQELTK
-324 VLQQIDEECA
+324 VLQQIAEECA

-357 NAFEDGTLKD
+357 NAFENGTLKD

-391 AAEAQFKENQRVAA
+391 AAEAQFKENERVAA

-410 EAAMAEADKLQKA
+410 EAAMAEADKLQEA
-423 LDAAKEEIAKDYPG
+423 VDAAKEEIAKDYPG

-499 DNKAAYEAAVDAIDA
+499 DNKAAYEATVDAIDA

-541 AQKAIDKART
+541 AQKAIDKARA

-588 SGIDIITVDNLPAD
+588 SGIEIITVDNLPTD

>member
-1 MKLLTKRFGF
+1 
-11 RVLMVLAVMLCARSV
+11 MVLAVMLCARSV

-49 MLENTGITPTG
+49 MLENTGINPTG

-118 LPVKVKTGM
+118 VPVKVKTGM
-127 LTENMD
+127 LTENTE
-133 VEIGIV
+133 VKIGIV
-139 DAILTTALGEQTVR
+139 DAALTTALGEQTVR
-153 PEDTETTVTLQAFT
+153 PEDTEATVTLQAFT

-176 VVAMPGSPAT
+176 VVAVPGSAAV
-186 IEFALRNNCNV
+186 IEFALSNNCNV

-214 SGLNLGT
+214 SGLTLGT
-221 RCTAGIAKSVT
+221 RCTAGIAKSVSV
-232 ANEGSVYTVQLY
+232 NEGNVYTVQLY

-295 PFDVQIV
+295 PFEVQIV

-318 EQELAK
+318 EQELTK
-324 VLQQIDEECA
+324 VLQQIAEECA

-357 NAFEDGTLKD
+357 NAFENGTLKD
-367 NYDEIMKPVDDIRTA
+367 NYDEIMKPVDAIRTA

-391 AAEAQFKENQRVAA
+391 AAEAQFKENERVAA

-410 EAAMAEADKLQKA
+410 EAAMAEADKLQEA
-423 LDAAKEEIAKDYPG
+423 VDAAKEEIAKDYPG

-499 DNKAAYEAAVDAIDA
+499 DNKAAYEATVDAIDA

-541 AQKAIDKART
+541 AQKAIDKARA

-588 SGIDIITVDNLPAD
+588 SGIEIITVDNLPAD

>member
-1 MKLLTKRFGF
+1 
-11 RVLMVLAVMLCARSV
+11 MVLAVMLCARSV

-49 MLENTGITPTG
+49 MLENTGINPTG

-105 RQTINGTEGELLT
+105 RQTINGIEGELLT
-118 LPVKVKTGM
+118 VPVKVKTGM
-127 LTENMD
+127 LTENTE
-133 VEIGIV
+133 VKIGIV

-153 PEDTETTVTLQAFT
+153 PEDTEATVTLQAFT

-232 ANEGSVYTVQLY
+232 ANEGNVYTVQLY

-295 PFDVQIV
+295 PFEVQIV

-318 EQELAK
+318 EQELTK
-324 VLQQIDEECA
+324 VLQQIAEECA

-391 AAEAQFKENQRVAA
+391 AAEKQFKENERVAA

-410 EAAMAEADKLQKA
+410 EAAMAEADKLQEA
-423 LDAAKEEIAKDYPG
+423 VDAAKEEIAKDYPG

-526 ASDYPSANVSLDVMQ
+526 AADYPSANVSLDVMQ

-588 SGIDIITVDNLPAD
+588 SGIEIITVDNLPAD
-602 AKLYNLQGIQVSRP
+602 AQLYNLQGMQISRP